1 MRPTSAAG
9 SSAAALS
16 AQPSRSSPW
25 LRWRSRRGTL
35 LPALVLGGPAT
46 VAAVLRILLAG
57 RYRGLFAAVTCGL
70 VMHPASTCS
79 PGSRRL

>member
-1 MRPTSAAG
+1 
-9 SSAAALS
+9 
-16 AQPSRSSPW
+16 
-25 LRWRSRRGTL
+25 
-35 LPALVLGGPAT
+35 VLGGPAT